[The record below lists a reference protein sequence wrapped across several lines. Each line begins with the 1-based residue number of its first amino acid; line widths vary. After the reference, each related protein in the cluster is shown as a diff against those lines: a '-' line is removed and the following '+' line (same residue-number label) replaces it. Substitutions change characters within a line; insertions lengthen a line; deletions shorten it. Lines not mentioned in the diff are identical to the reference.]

1 MPTEYSAQLLELR
14 LPEQDDLKNESERC
28 SADPATLTSI
38 GRTIDQQVRI
48 IRSDSPNF
56 VAVYTVKQANP
67 AADLGDPEL
76 ANLVRTGQTGRERL
90 GKAEEMAATVQA
102 KVVDDAPQSGTFS
115 FFELADD
122 DDGKQ
127 AYFIAIAPHGGDV
140 EPHTDKQAKDLT
152 TELCAASFPASFWL
166 CIGDGDT
173 DKGAFDRW
181 HITSEDLQPACFP
194 LLESLASRTFCYGV
208 AFHGFDRKEGEAD
221 VYIGGAASDPLKRA
235 IQKALVDL
243 NLPIEVKISTSNDK
257 PKFQGFSR
265 ENIINRLATSGIQL
279 EQSRDAREKFG
290 QQIAV
295 AVARVF
301 ASHRRLLFCN
311 FVQDLKARR
320 AEVKI
325 ELTQSLS
332 KDLAAGPLNIERAIA
347 KHGAFRAKD
356 DELAARIQAAVK
368 LETFIEEH
376 IGEITSTPQ
385 GGSPVQTPSKPKRR
399 KSRKRRKS

>member
-1 MPTEYSAQLLELR
+1 
-14 LPEQDDLKNESERC
+14 
-28 SADPATLTSI
+28 
-38 GRTIDQQVRI
+38 
-48 IRSDSPNF
+48 
-56 VAVYTVKQANP
+56 
-67 AADLGDPEL
+67 
-76 ANLVRTGQTGRERL
+76 
-90 GKAEEMAATVQA
+90 
-102 KVVDDAPQSGTFS
+102 
-115 FFELADD
+115 
-122 DDGKQ
+122 
-127 AYFIAIAPHGGDV
+127 
-140 EPHTDKQAKDLT
+140 
-152 TELCAASFPASFWL
+152 
-166 CIGDGDT
+166 
-173 DKGAFDRW
+173 
-181 HITSEDLQPACFP
+181 
-194 LLESLASRTFCYGV
+194 
-208 AFHGFDRKEGEAD
+208 
-221 VYIGGAASDPLKRA
+221 
-235 IQKALVDL
+235 LVDL
-243 NLPIEVKISTSNDK
+243 NLAIEVKISTSNDK
-257 PKFQGFSR
+257 PKFQGFSS

-301 ASHRRLLFCN
+301 ASRRRLLFCN

-320 AEVKI
+320 PEVKI

-332 KDLAAGPLNIERAIA
+332 KDLAAGSLNIERAIA